1 MAELDNQAFQHADGF
16 VPSAE
21 QLGLELGPLEL
32 AYQELFADVLSD
44 GVITTEER
52 QVLERAAARMGLD
65 RERLAKLE
73 QAMLA
78 AFEAHHRVHVVEHYK
93 RQSMPPAAESTGS
106 GAQVLVARIHEL
118 EARVRDLEDELR
130 RAQSNINVEID
141 LGELESVDPAAGSD
155 VETTWRK
162 VRRDPANPDTLR
174 ELANALKATGQGD
187 RRLFVTQALVA
198 LGEAN
203 PEEQRWVEEQRDIS
217 LPRPRAGLSHS
228 AWCDQLLHP
237 EQEVTT
243 GNIFGVI
250 APAVLL
256 GKVAALGRDGS
267 LYKAKPDQRQ
277 DPAQTTLTAVRAL
290 AWAAAILG
298 VGTPIVIVDPKCDGS
313 YVHTPALPPMTLVAH
328 SALSGRAQRE
338 LAFMAG
344 RHLTMYRA
352 EHYVRT
358 LFPSV
363 PDLEDL
369 FLAAITLGNPTL
381 PLSVDVKHRVG
392 PIAAALEP
400 LLQPAQMDTLR
411 GHLLRF
417 VEEGGRTNLQRW
429 GAAVD
434 KTACRAGL
442 LLCGDL
448 NTASDVLKKEEGPN
462 GELFRDLVAFATSEA
477 HIKLRAE
484 LGIDSA
490 TELAAR

>member
-1 MAELDNQAFQHADGF
+1 MTQVDNQAFEHIEGF
-16 VPSAE
+16 VPNTE
-21 QLGLELGPLEL
+21 LLGIELGPLEM
-32 AYQELFADVLSD
+32 AYQELFADVLAD

-52 QVLERAAARMGLD
+52 MVLEKAAQRMGLD

-78 AFEAHHRVHVVEHYK
+78 AFEAHHRVRVVEQYE
-93 RQSMPPAAESTGS
+93 RPSEAPPAASTNDETS
-106 GAQVLVARIHEL
+106 VLLVRIHEL
-118 EARVRDLEDELR
+118 EARVRDLEDELK
-130 RAQSNINVEID
+130 RAQSSINVEID
-141 LGELESVDPAAGSD
+141 LGDLDSDCQES
-155 VETTWRK
+155 TTDAESAWRK
-162 VRRDPANPDTLR
+162 VRRDPANPDSLR
-174 ELANALKATGQGD
+174 ELGQSLRANSDTD
-187 RRLFVTQALVA
+187 RRLFVAQALSV
-198 LGEAN
+198 LGEAS
-203 PEEQRWVEEQRDIS
+203 PEDEKWVAEHSDTA
-217 LPRPRAGLSHS
+217 LPRPLSGLSQT
-228 AWCDQLLHP
+228 AWYDQLLHP
-237 EQEVTT
+237 DQEVTT

-256 GKVAALGRDGS
+256 GKVAALGRDGA
-267 LYKAKPDQRQ
+267 LYKPTADQRQ
-277 DPAQTTLTAVRAL
+277 DPAQTTVTAVRAL
-290 AWAAAILG
+290 AWSAAILG
-298 VGTPIVIVDPKCDGS
+298 VGIPVIIVDPRCEGS

-363 PDLEDL
+363 QDLEDL
-369 FLAAITLGNPTL
+369 FLAALTLGNPAI

-392 PIAAALEP
+392 PIAAAIEP
-400 LLQPAQMDTLR
+400 LLQPAQIDALR

-429 GAAVD
+429 GVAVD

-448 NTASDVLKKEEGPN
+448 TSAAAMLKGEEGAN
-462 GELFRDLVAFATSEA
+462 GELLRDLIAFATSEA
-477 HIKLRAE
+477 HSKLRRQ
-484 LGIDSA
+484 LGIG
-490 TELAAR
+490 EVN

>member
-1 MAELDNQAFQHADGF
+1 MTEVDNQAFEHDASF
-16 VPSAE
+16 VPNAKL
-21 QLGLELGPLEL
+21 LGIELGPLEM

-52 QVLERAAARMGLD
+52 MVLEKAAKRMGLD

-78 AFEAHHRVHVVEHYK
+78 AFEAHHRVRVVEQYE
-93 RQSMPPAAESTGS
+93 RASEAPPAASTS
-106 GAQVLVARIHEL
+106 DETSVLMVRIHEL
-118 EARVRDLEDELR
+118 EARVRDLESSE
-130 RAQSNINVEID
+130 QVEATTD
-141 LGELESVDPAAGSD
+141 AESA
-155 VETTWRK
+155 WRK
-162 VRRDPANPDTLR
+162 VRRDPANPESLR
-174 ELANALKATGQGD
+174 ELGQSLKASGDTD
-187 RRLFVTQALVA
+187 RRLFVAQALSV
-198 LGEAN
+198 LGEAS
-203 PEEQRWVEEQRDIS
+203 PEDEKWVAEHSDTA
-217 LPRPRAGLSHS
+217 LPRPLAGLSQT
-228 AWCDQLLHP
+228 AWYDQLLHP
-237 EQEVTT
+237 DQEVTT

-256 GKVAALGRDGS
+256 GKVAALGRDGA
-267 LYKAKPDQRQ
+267 LYKAKPEQKQ
-277 DPAQTTLTAVRAL
+277 DPAQTTVTAVRAL
-290 AWAAAILG
+290 AWSAAILG
-298 VGTPIVIVDPKCDGS
+298 VGIPVVIVDPKCEGS

-344 RHLTMYRA
+344 RHLTMYRT

-363 PDLEDL
+363 QDLEDL
-369 FLAAITLGNPTL
+369 FLAALTLGNPSI

-392 PIAAALEP
+392 PIAAAIEP
-400 LLQPAQMDTLR
+400 LLQPAQIDALR

-448 NTASDVLKKEEGPN
+448 TSAAAMLKAEEGAN
-462 GELFRDLVAFATSEA
+462 GELLRDLIAFATSEA
-477 HIKLRAE
+477 HSKLRTQ
-484 LGIDSA
+484 LGIGV
-490 TELAAR
+490 TN

>member
-1 MAELDNQAFQHADGF
+1 MTEVDNQAFEHDASF
-16 VPSAE
+16 VPNAKL
-21 QLGLELGPLEL
+21 LGIELGPLEM

-52 QVLERAAARMGLD
+52 MVLEKAAKRMGLD

-78 AFEAHHRVHVVEHYK
+78 AFEAHHRVRVVEQYE
-93 RQSMPPAAESTGS
+93 RASEAPPAASTS
-106 GAQVLVARIHEL
+106 DETSVLMVRIHEL

-130 RAQSNINVEID
+130 RAQSSINVEID
-141 LGELESVDPAAGSD
+141 LGDLESSEQ
-155 VETTWRK
+155 VEATTDAESAWRK
-162 VRRDPANPDTLR
+162 VRRDPANPESLR
-174 ELANALKATGQGD
+174 ELGQSLKASGDTD
-187 RRLFVTQALVA
+187 RRLFVAQALSV
-198 LGEAN
+198 LGEAS
-203 PEEQRWVEEQRDIS
+203 PEDEKWVAEHSDTA
-217 LPRPRAGLSHS
+217 LPRPLAGLSQT
-228 AWCDQLLHP
+228 AWYDQLLHP
-237 EQEVTT
+237 DQEVTT

-256 GKVAALGRDGS
+256 GKVAALGRDGA
-267 LYKAKPDQRQ
+267 LYKAKPEQKQ
-277 DPAQTTLTAVRAL
+277 DPAQTTVTAVRAL
-290 AWAAAILG
+290 AWSAAILG
-298 VGTPIVIVDPKCDGS
+298 VGIPVVIVDPKCEGS

-344 RHLTMYRA
+344 RHLTMYRT

-363 PDLEDL
+363 QDLEDL
-369 FLAAITLGNPTL
+369 FLAALTLGNPSI

-392 PIAAALEP
+392 PIAAAIEP
-400 LLQPAQMDTLR
+400 LLQPAQIDALR

-448 NTASDVLKKEEGPN
+448 TSAAAMLKAEEGAN
-462 GELFRDLVAFATSEA
+462 GELLRDLIAFATSEA
-477 HIKLRAE
+477 HSKLRTQ
-484 LGIDSA
+484 LGIGV
-490 TELAAR
+490 TN

>member
-1 MAELDNQAFQHADGF
+1 MTQVDQHAFEHAEGF
-16 VPSAE
+16 VPNSE
-21 QLGLELGPLEL
+21 LLGIELGPLEM
-32 AYQELFADVLSD
+32 AYQELFADVLAD
-44 GVITTEER
+44 GVITPEER
-52 QVLERAAARMGLD
+52 MVLEKAAQRMGLD
-65 RERLAKLE
+65 RERLTKLE
-73 QAMLA
+73 QAMLT
-78 AFEAHHRVHVVEHYK
+78 AFEAHHRVRVVEQYERPTK
-93 RQSMPPAAESTGS
+93 PPPAVADAPN
-106 GAQVLVARIHEL
+106 AQALLARIREL
-118 EARVRDLEDELR
+118 ETRVRDLEEELR
-130 RAQSNINVEID
+130 RAQSSINVEID
-141 LGELESVDPAAGSD
+141 LGDLEASEEASATDIENA
-155 VETTWRK
+155 WRK
-162 VRRDPANPDTLR
+162 VRRDPANPEALR
-174 ELANALKATGQGD
+174 ELGQALKASGEDD
-187 RRLFVTQALVA
+187 RRLFVAQALVV
-198 LGEAN
+198 LGEAS
-203 PEEQRWVEEQRDIS
+203 PEDQRWVAEHGDVA
-217 LPRPRAGLSHS
+217 LPRPLAGLSQT
-228 AWCDQLLHP
+228 AWYDQLLHP

-256 GKVAALGRDGS
+256 GKVAALGRDGA
-267 LYKAKPDQRQ
+267 LYKPTPDQRQ
-277 DPAQTTLTAVRAL
+277 DPAHTTLTAVRAL
-290 AWAAAILG
+290 AWSAAILG
-298 VGTPIVIVDPKCDGS
+298 VGIPVVVVNPKCEGS

-369 FLAAITLGNPTL
+369 FLAAITLGNPSV
-381 PLSVDVKHRVG
+381 PLSVNVKQRVG

-400 LLQPAQMDTLR
+400 LLQSQQIDALR

-448 NTASDVLKKEEGPN
+448 TTAADVLKAEEGPN
-462 GELFRDLVAFATSEA
+462 GELLRDLIAFATSEA
-477 HIKLRAE
+477 HAKLRSQ
-484 LGIDSA
+484 LGIYVA
-490 TELAAR
+490 N

>member
-1 MAELDNQAFQHADGF
+1 MTDVDNQAFEHAEGF
-16 VPSAE
+16 VPNAE
-21 QLGLELGPLEL
+21 LLGIELGPLEM
-32 AYQELFADVLSD
+32 AYQELFADVLAD

-52 QVLERAAARMGLD
+52 MVLEKAAKRMGLD

-78 AFEAHHRVHVVEHYK
+78 AFEAHHRVRVVEQYE
-93 RQSMPPAAESTGS
+93 RASVAPPADSATEGTS
-106 GAQVLVARIHEL
+106 VLLARIHEL
-118 EARVRDLEDELR
+118 ETRIRDLEDELK
-130 RAQSNINVEID
+130 RAQSSINVEID
-141 LGELESVDPAAGSD
+141 LGDLESNEQESATDTESA
-155 VETTWRK
+155 WRK
-162 VRRDPANPDTLR
+162 VRRDPANPESLR
-174 ELANALKATGQGD
+174 ELGHALRASGDTD
-187 RRLFVTQALVA
+187 RRLFVAQALSV
-198 LGEAN
+198 LGEAS
-203 PEEQRWVEEQRDIS
+203 PEDEKWVAEHSDTA
-217 LPRPRAGLSHS
+217 LPRPLSGLSQT
-228 AWCDQLLHP
+228 AWYDQLLHP
-237 EQEVTT
+237 DQEVTT

-256 GKVAALGRDGS
+256 GKVAALGRDGA
-267 LYKAKPDQRQ
+267 LYKPTADQRQ
-277 DPAQTTLTAVRAL
+277 DPAQTTVTAVRAL
-290 AWAAAILG
+290 AWSAAILG
-298 VGTPIVIVDPKCDGS
+298 VGIPVVIVDPKCEGS

-363 PDLEDL
+363 QDLEDL
-369 FLAAITLGNPTL
+369 FLAALTLGNPAI

-392 PIAAALEP
+392 PIAAAIEP
-400 LLQPAQMDTLR
+400 LLQPAQIDALR

-448 NTASDVLKKEEGPN
+448 TSAAAMLKAEEGPN
-462 GELFRDLVAFATSEA
+462 GELLRDLVAFATSEA
-477 HIKLRAE
+477 HAKLRKQ
-484 LGIDSA
+484 LGIG
-490 TELAAR
+490 R

>member
-1 MAELDNQAFQHADGF
+1 MTELDQMAFEHADGF
-16 VPSAE
+16 VPNAE
-21 QLGLELGPLEL
+21 LLGIELGPLEL
-32 AYQELFADVLSD
+32 AYQELFADVLAD
-44 GVITTEER
+44 GVITPEER
-52 QVLERAAARMGLD
+52 MVLEKAAARMGLD
-65 RERLAKLE
+65 RERLSKLE
-73 QAMLA
+73 KAMMA
-78 AFEAHHRVHVVEHYK
+78 AFEAHHRVRVVEQYE
-93 RQSMPPAAESTGS
+93 RATTPPPTSAVTPDSRA
-106 GAQVLVARIHEL
+106 LLARIHEL

-130 RAQSNINVEID
+130 RAQSSIAVEID
-141 LGELESVDPAAGSD
+141 LGDLEPSEEAS
-155 VETTWRK
+155 TTDAESIWRK
-162 VRRDPANPDTLR
+162 VRRDPTNPESLR
-174 ELANALKATGQGD
+174 ELGQALKSSGETD
-187 RRLFVTQALVA
+187 RRLFVTQALCV
-198 LGEAN
+198 LGEAS
-203 PEEQRWVEEQRDIS
+203 PEDERWVAEQSDAA
-217 LPRPRAGLSHS
+217 LPRPLSALSQS
-228 AWCDQLLHP
+228 AWYDQLLHP
-237 EQEVTT
+237 DQEVTT

-256 GKVAALGRDGS
+256 GKVAALGRDGA
-267 LYKAKPDQRQ
+267 LYKPKPDQRQ

-290 AWAAAILG
+290 AWSAAILG
-298 VGTPIVIVDPKCDGS
+298 VGVPVVIVDPKCEGS
-313 YVHTPALPPMTLVAH
+313 YVHTPALPPMTLVAS

-369 FLAAITLGNPTL
+369 FLAAITLGNPSV

-400 LLQPAQMDTLR
+400 LLQPTQIDALR

-429 GAAVD
+429 GASVD

-448 NTASDVLKKEEGPN
+448 TTAAEVLETEEGHN
-462 GELFRDLVAFATSEA
+462 GELLRDLIAFATSEA
-477 HIKLRAE
+477 HAKLRRQ
-484 LGIDSA
+484 LGIGRA
-490 TELAAR
+490 EN

>member
-1 MAELDNQAFQHADGF
+1 MAEFDNAFQHADGF

-32 AYQELFADVLSD
+32 AYQELFADVLAD

-52 QVLERAAARMGLD
+52 MVLERAAARMGLD
-65 RERLAKLE
+65 QERLSRLE
-73 QAMLA
+73 LAMLA
-78 AFEAHHRVHVVEHYK
+78 AYEAHHRVRVVEHHE
-93 RQSMPPAAESTGS
+93 RHTTPPAASTD
-106 GAQVLVARIHEL
+106 AQDRMALLARIYEL
-118 EARVRDLEDELR
+118 ENRIYELEEELR
-130 RAQSNINVEID
+130 RAQSSINVEID
-141 LGELESVDPAAGSD
+141 LSDIETSEPASSDD
-155 VETTWRK
+155 VENAWRK
-162 VRRDPANPDTLR
+162 VRRDPVNPDALR
-174 ELANALKATGQGD
+174 ELGEALKATGQTD
-187 RRLFVTQALVA
+187 RSLFVAQALYT
-198 LGEAN
+198 LGQASS
-203 PEEQRWVEEQRDIS
+203 EEQNRVESERETM
-217 LPRPRAGLSHS
+217 LPRPSSGLTQA
-228 AWCDQLLHP
+228 AWADQLLHP
-237 EQEVTT
+237 DQEVTT

-256 GKVAALGRDGS
+256 GKVAALGRDGA
-267 LYKAKPDQRQ
+267 LYKPTAGQRQ

-290 AWAAAILG
+290 AWSAAILG
-298 VGTPIVIVDPKCDGS
+298 VGTPVVVVDPKCEGA
-313 YVHTPALPPMTLVAH
+313 YLHTPALPPMTLVAH

-344 RHLTMYRA
+344 RHLTMYRT

-369 FLAAITLGNPTL
+369 FLAAITLGNPSV
-381 PLSVDVKHRVG
+381 PLSVDVKNRVG

-400 LLQPAQMDTLR
+400 LLQPAQIDALR

-448 NTASDVLKKEEGPN
+448 TIASDVLKVEEGPN
-462 GELFRDLVAFATSEA
+462 GELFRDLIAFATSDA
-477 HIKLRAE
+477 HAKLRVQ
-484 LGIDSA
+484 LGVSRDQNQSK
-490 TELAAR
+490 

>member
-1 MAELDNQAFQHADGF
+1 MAELDNAFQHADGF

-52 QVLERAAARMGLD
+52 MVLERAAARMGLD
-65 RERLAKLE
+65 QERLSQLE
-73 QAMLA
+73 RAMMLA
-78 AFEAHHRVHVVEHYK
+78 YESHHRVRVVEQYG
-93 RQSMPPAAESTGS
+93 RQTLPPPASTD
-106 GAQVLVARIHEL
+106 AQNPKALLARIYELEERVHEL
-118 EARVRDLEDELR
+118 EEELR
-130 RAQSNINVEID
+130 RAQSSINVEID
-141 LGELESVDPAAGSD
+141 VGDIEGPESVTSDD
-155 VETTWRK
+155 VENAWRK
-162 VRRDPANPDTLR
+162 VRRDPVNPEALR
-174 ELANALKATGQGD
+174 ELEQVLKFAGKTD
-187 RRLFVTQALVA
+187 RRLFVAQALYT
-198 LGEAN
+198 LGEAS
-203 PEEQRWVEEQRDIS
+203 PEEQSWVESQSDTM
-217 LPRPRAGLSHS
+217 LPRPRSGLSQA
-228 AWCDQLLHP
+228 AWADQLLHP
-237 EQEVTT
+237 DQEVTT

-256 GKVAALGRDGS
+256 GKVAALGRDHA
-267 LYKAKPDQRQ
+267 LYKPTPEQRQ

-290 AWAAAILG
+290 AWSAAILG
-298 VGTPIVIVDPKCDGS
+298 VGTPVVVVDPKCDGA

-328 SALSGRAQRE
+328 SALSGRVQRE
-338 LAFMAG
+338 LAFMAA
-344 RHLTMYRA
+344 RHLTMYRP
-352 EHYVRT
+352 EHYVRA

-369 FLAAITLGNPTL
+369 FLAAIALGNPSV
-381 PLSVDVKHRVG
+381 PLSVDVKNRVG

-400 LLQPAQMDTLR
+400 LLQPAQIDALR

-448 NTASDVLKKEEGPN
+448 TTAAGVLKGEEGPN
-462 GELFRDLVAFATSEA
+462 GELFRDLIAFATSEA
-477 HIKLRAE
+477 HAKLRAQ
-484 LGIDSA
+484 LGINTD
-490 TELAAR
+490 